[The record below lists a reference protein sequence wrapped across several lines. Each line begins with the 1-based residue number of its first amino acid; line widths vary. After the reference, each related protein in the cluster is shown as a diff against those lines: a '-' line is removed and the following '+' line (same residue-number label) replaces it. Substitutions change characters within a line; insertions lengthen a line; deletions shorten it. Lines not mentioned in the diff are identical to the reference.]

1 MFKGSIVAL
10 VTPFTPAGNLDLAAL
25 SNLIEWHI
33 QEGTDAIVVCGSTG
47 EAATLSH
54 EEQKAVIRA
63 AVAAAEKR
71 IPIIAGTGTNDTRET
86 VHRTQEAKNLG
97 ADACLVIVPYYN
109 RPSQEG
115 CIAHFREID
124 KAGFAMIPYHNPA
137 RTAVRLT
144 PKTIAQICSLSS
156 VVAFKDS
163 SPDID
168 AAIEIQGLIS
178 QPYLSGEDPVNIP
191 LMATG
196 AVGVISPTANVFPK
210 AMKQMVDL
218 CAAGKFSEAMELYRR
233 YYALTKTLYL
243 ETNPQCIKYAVHLLG
258 KCHPTV
264 RLPLLEPQ
272 ESTQRLIREAMLQAG
287 VIESEK
293 AFVSV

>member
-10 VTPFTPAGNLDLAAL
+10 VTPFTPNGNLDLAAL
-25 SNLIEWHI
+25 SSLIEWHI

-47 EAATLSH
+47 EAATLSR
-54 EEQKAVIRA
+54 EEQKTVVRTAVD
-63 AVAAAEKR
+63 VAGKR

-86 VHRTQEAKNLG
+86 VYRTQEAKTLG

-115 CIAHFREID
+115 CLAHFREVD
-124 KAGFAMIPYHNPA
+124 KAGFAMIPYHNPV
-137 RTAVRLT
+137 RTAVKLT
-144 PKTIAQICSLSS
+144 PKTIVQICALPS

-163 SPDID
+163 SPDMD

-178 QPYLSGEDPVNIP
+178 VPYLSGEDPVNIP

-218 CAAGKFSEAMELYRR
+218 CAEGKFAQAMELYRR
-233 YYALTKTLYL
+233 YYALTKALYV
-243 ETNPQCIKYAVHLLG
+243 ETNPQCIKYAVHLLE

-264 RLPLLEPQ
+264 RLPRFRASRIDAKACP
-272 ESTQRLIREAMLQAG
+272 RGYGAG
-287 VIESEK
+287 RCH
-293 AFVSV
+293 